1 MKPRE
6 LVSDDEPSLRE
17 MLGILLRRAG
27 YETTLAA
34 SQREALQ
41 RIAEEEPF
49 DAVITDLLMPDGSGM
64 DVLRAA
70 RERDESTQVLMITA
84 HATTE
89 QAVEAMRLGAYDYV
103 QKPFNNDEL
112 LAALEKALEKR
123 ALVTEN
129 RVLRGEALGES
140 GRYGLVGRS
149 LAMQRLRALIEK
161 VAATPSSVL
170 ITGESGTGKEVVAR
184 AIHRLSPRADG
195 PFVVV
200 NCGALP
206 ESLMESELFGHEKGA
221 FTGAT
226 SAKPGLFR
234 AAHGGTLFLDE
245 IGELPLPLQV
255 KLLRTLQEKAVRPV
269 GGEKELPVDVRV
281 LAATN
286 KNLEEEVR
294 EGRFRQDLFYRLN
307 VIRVEMPP
315 LRARREDIPL
325 LAQHFLEKHA
335 ALVGER
341 RTLSPAALRRLLELD
356 FPGNVRELEN
366 LIERGATLASGEV
379 IEPADLGFFDE
390 PTPPAP
396 AGPTEPTELPPG
408 FDLDAHLAREEE
420 RYLRL
425 ALEQAGGVRTRAAEL
440 LGMSFRQFRYRLA
453 KYEPDVGD

>member
-1 MKPRE
+1 MKSRV
-6 LVSDDEPSLRE
+6 LVCDDEPSLRE

-27 YETTLAA
+27 YEITLA
-34 SQREALQ
+34 SGRREALE
-41 RIAEEEPF
+41 RIAESDTF

-123 ALVTEN
+123 ALVSEN
-129 RVLRGEALGES
+129 RVLRAEVQRGTGLH
-140 GRYGLVGRS
+140 GLVGKS
-149 LAMQRLRALIEK
+149 ESIQRLRALVEK

-170 ITGESGTGKEVVAR
+170 VTGESGTGKEVVAR
-184 AIHRLSPRADG
+184 ALHHSSPRADG

-206 ESLMESELFGHEKGA
+206 EALMESELFGHERGA
-221 FTGAT
+221 FTGAIA
-226 SAKPGLFR
+226 AKPGLFR
-234 AAHGGTLFLDE
+234 AANGGTLFLDE

-255 KLLRTLQEKAVRPV
+255 KLLRTLQEKTVRPV
-269 GGEKELPVDVRV
+269 GGQKELPVDVRL

-286 KNLEEEVR
+286 KNLEEEVQT
-294 EGRFRQDLFYRLN
+294 GRFRQDLFYRLN
-307 VIRVEMPP
+307 VIRVHTPS
-315 LRARREDIPL
+315 LRERREDIPL
-325 LAQHFLEKHA
+325 LVAHFLEKQA
-335 ALVGER
+335 ALTGR
-341 RTLSPAALRRLLELD
+341 RRALSPAAMKDLLARD

-379 IEPADLGFFDE
+379 IEPEDIADDGSELE
-390 PTPPAP
+390 REQPTLTDLPA
-396 AGPTEPTELPPG
+396 G
-408 FDLDAHLAREEE
+408 FDLDAHLGHEEE
-420 RYLRL
+420 RLLRL

-453 KYEPDVGD
+453 KYEPDGSPSE